1 METARLSKRVWAYII
16 NLLICVGIG
25 FGSAIPF
32 LTLLNLHIIFY
43 ILIGIGF
50 SFVLSFAFGSLIMSV
65 SHGYNIGSAI
75 LGIRYVASDG
85 KKLTVRQV
93 IVRSF
98 SESIVI
104 LVILDLIYFIKNRTE
119 RGVIDRL
126 TSSFAIDT
134 RI

>member
-16 NLLICVGIG
+16 NLLIYIGIG

-32 LTLLNLHIIFY
+32 LTMLNFHIIFY
-43 ILIGIGF
+43 VLIGIGF
-50 SFVLSFAFGSLIMSV
+50 SFALSFALGSLIMSV
-65 SHGYNIGSAI
+65 SHGYNIGSAL

-85 KKLTVRQV
+85 KNLMVRQV
-93 IVRSF
+93 IIRSF

-104 LVILDLIYFIKNRTE
+104 LVILDLVYFIKTRTE